1 MNGTEIAISVVSTV
15 LGSILIHYIK
25 TLSTNK
31 KKFELM
37 QRSIHGEPEINQK
50 GLIEKVT
57 VLLCFKR
64 EFDDKIEQIN
74 LSIKDLK
81 RNDESEEK
89 DHLQMGKE
97 LEDMHDSIDNVV
109 KTFKEIMLKWNMLE
123 RDMPKNISEEVSKQL
138 AHIRDELKQKA
149 NKETLDAELKFI
161 VQKIDNVVQRIESN
175 YNN

>member
-1 MNGTEIAISVVSTV
+1 MT
-15 LGSILIHYIK
+15 K
-25 TLSTNK
+25 
-31 KKFELM
+31 
-37 QRSIHGEPEINQK
+37 
-50 GLIEKVT
+50 
-57 VLLCFKR
+57 
-64 EFDDKIEQIN
+64 
-74 LSIKDLK
+74 
-81 RNDESEEK
+81 SEEK

>member
-81 RNDESEEK
+81 RNDEK
-89 DHLQMGKE
+89 
-97 LEDMHDSIDNVV
+97 
-109 KTFKEIMLKWNMLE
+109 
-123 RDMPKNISEEVSKQL
+123 
-138 AHIRDELKQKA
+138 
-149 NKETLDAELKFI
+149 
-161 VQKIDNVVQRIESN
+161 
-175 YNN
+175 